1 MIKLKDINYESIGVK
16 GELFLVEDNQKESFN
31 FPYTLFIPEG
41 VEENTSLIVE
51 GANTGESKNDIKSAI
66 NDVIDRCMDVM
77 IIDANRETRFPILTP
92 CFPRIHTKEDGG
104 IYTHMLTSTSLN
116 YKRFGLERIDNQ
128 LVNMIK
134 SVEKLLKEKGIN
146 IDSKVILD
154 GFSASAKFVN
164 RFALLHPEIVKLVIA
179 GACSGTGI
187 LPLKEMNNEKLLYPI
202 GSGNIDEITESKQEE
217 FKNIKQFYYMGT
229 LDPLDNDPLG
239 EKEDGTLI
247 SPSSITKEES
257 KQLYKFIGK
266 KMLPDRWENFQKIY
280 KDLGVNATFKTYEGY
295 GHTPEP
301 ALKDIEE
308 LLKQE
313 MRIKTQNR
321 R

>member
-16 GELFLVEDNQKESFN
+16 GELFLVEDNQKEGFN

-51 GANTGESKNDIKSAI
+51 GANTGESKNDIKIAI

-146 IDSKVILD
+146 IDPKVIVD

-164 RFALLHPEIVKLVIA
+164 RFALLHPEVVKLVIA

-229 LDPLDNDPLG
+229 QDPLDNDPLG

-313 MRIKTQNR
+313 MRIKTQSR

>member
-1 MIKLKDINYESIGVK
+1 MIKIGDIDYKSIGVK
-16 GELFLVEDNQKESFN
+16 GEQFLIEANQSEGFN
-31 FPYTLFIPEG
+31 FPYTLFIPEN
-41 VEENTSLIVE
+41 VDESTSLIVE
-51 GANTGESKNDIKSAI
+51 GANTGTSRDDIKTAI
-66 NDVIDRCMDVM
+66 SDVIERSMDRT
-77 IIDANRETRFPILTP
+77 IIDANKDTRFPILTP
-92 CFPRIHTKEDGG
+92 CFPRINTKEDGG
-104 IYTHMLTSTSLN
+104 IYTHMLTSESLN

-128 LVNMIK
+128 LVKMIK
-134 SVEKLLKEKGIN
+134 NAEQLLKERNIN

-164 RFALLHPEIVKLVIA
+164 RFALLHPEVVKLVIA

-187 LPLKEMNNEKLLYPI
+187 LPLKEIDGEKLLYPI
-202 GSGNIDEITESKQEE
+202 GSGNIDEITESKQEA

-239 EKEDGTLI
+239 EREDGALI

-313 MRIKTQNR
+313 MRIKTPSR

>member
-16 GELFLVEDNQKESFN
+16 GELFLVEDNQKEGFN

-51 GANTGESKNDIKSAI
+51 GANTGESKNDIKIAI

-146 IDSKVILD
+146 IDPKVILD

-164 RFALLHPEIVKLVIA
+164 RFALLHPEVVKLVIA

-239 EKEDGTLI
+239 EREDGALI

>member
-16 GELFLVEDNQKESFN
+16 GELFLVEDNQQEGFN
-31 FPYTLFIPEG
+31 FPYALFIPEG
-41 VEENTSLIVE
+41 VDENTNLIVE
-51 GANTGESKNDIKSAI
+51 GANTGESKNDIKIAI
-66 NDVIDRCMDVM
+66 NDVIDRCMDIM
-77 IIDANRETRFPILTP
+77 IIKANKETRFPILTP

-104 IYTHMLTSTSLN
+104 IYTHMLTSASLN

-134 SVEKLLKEKGIN
+134 NAEKLLNEKGIN
-146 IDSKVILD
+146 IDPKVILD

-187 LPLKEMNNEKLLYPI
+187 LPLKEMNGEKLLYPI
-202 GSGNIDEITESKQEE
+202 GTGNIDEITENKQED

-229 LDPLDNDPLG
+229 QDPLDNDPLG

-257 KQLYKFIGK
+257 EQLYKFIGK

-280 KDLGVNATFKTYEGY
+280 KNLGVNVTFKTYKGY

-313 MRIKTQNR
+313 VKIKTPSR